1 MLALPRSSWLNP
13 YYFLGASSTSIMN
26 LFCQLLVQLHGD
38 QSQSQ
43 MCRPEVRE
51 ARFRVSCLE
60 RSLSLSV
67 ILEIRLFL
75 TIDLSLFLAQITSLC
90 ELAQNWHTLK
100 ICLHSAPKICNLLSL
115 RIFARSNET
124 KSNQV
129 INHPHEYT
137 IP

>member
-67 ILEIRLFL
+67 ILEIRFFL
-75 TIDLSLFLAQITSLC
+75 TIDLFLFLAQITSLC
-90 ELAQNWHTLK
+90 ELARNWHTLK
-100 ICLHSAPKICNLLSL
+100 KYVCIRRRKFSIFFPSAFLREAMKPK
-115 RIFARSNET
+115 AT
-124 KSNQV
+124 KS
-129 INHPHEYT
+129 
-137 IP
+137 